1 MMRSKV
7 IGSVPWKQGT
17 FLFLNEILLEN
28 SYCFVEI
35 CLRSVLTLNGAAV
48 EKLSAML

>member
-1 MMRSKV
+1 MMRSN
-7 IGSVPWKQGT
+7 WKCPLETGDLP
-17 FLFLNEILLEN
+17 FLKEILLEN

>member
-1 MMRSKV
+1 MSLGNRGPSF
-7 IGSVPWKQGT
+7 
-17 FLFLNEILLEN
+17 FLKEILLEN
-28 SYCFVEI
+28 LYCFVEI